1 MFRHSRDYVSLFESL
16 PLVKMAGR
24 PKKREAARNNQRY
37 QIDDAAF
44 ANRLWLDTGLQA
56 ALLDEEMAQLWGGE
70 LVGLNEKIPPSRG
83 RSVLSGGPYD
93 PDPDPLLGLL
103 APTAPPPALAG
114 VVFVFG
120 GTLAGGA
127 RGGGAGPMGR
137 GAS

>member
-1 MFRHSRDYVSLFESL
+1 MLTPLSSLYHRGSHFPLSVSPLL
-16 PLVKMAGR
+16 PAT
-24 PKKREAARNNQRY
+24 AAT
-37 QIDDAAF
+37 AA
-44 ANRLWLDTGLQA
+44 A
-56 ALLDEEMAQLWGGE
+56 
-70 LVGLNEKIPPSRG
+70 PSRG